1 MVSYQQAASMRYYM
15 RRCPAAGLA
24 TVKFKLCASPGCRV
38 RRSATR
44 IAHLL
49 LLAAEIDRRRRA
61 RASMNQR
68 FIYAPTHGARLRLT
82 ERARATTPS
91 CPSARTVDK
100 QVDPTR
106 SVNRHLPPPPRTST
120 PFPTITVAS
129 LIYASVVRVRV

>member
-38 RRSATR
+38 RRLATR

-61 RASMNQR
+61 RA
-68 FIYAPTHGARLRLT
+68 RL
-82 ERARATTPS
+82 
-91 CPSARTVDK
+91 
-100 QVDPTR
+100 
-106 SVNRHLPPPPRTST
+106 
-120 PFPTITVAS
+120 
-129 LIYASVVRVRV
+129 